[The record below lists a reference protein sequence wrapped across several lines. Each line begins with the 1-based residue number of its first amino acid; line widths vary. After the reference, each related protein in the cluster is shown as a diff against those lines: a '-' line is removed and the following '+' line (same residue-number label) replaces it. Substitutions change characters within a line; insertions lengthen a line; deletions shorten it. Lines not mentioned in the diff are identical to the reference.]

1 MHVRLYCNSVWSA
14 GAHGPTKEL
23 LDRLRPM
30 LMKYNVSAY
39 FCGHDHEMEHIH
51 EPDSTVEYFLSGAGH
66 ETSSSDDNK
75 VNCNLKVVICFN
87 L

>member
-1 MHVRLYCNSVWSA
+1 
-14 GAHGPTKEL
+14 
-23 LDRLRPM
+23 M
-30 LMKYNVSAY
+30 LKKYNVSAY
-39 FCGHDHEMEHIH
+39 FCGHDHEIEHIH

-75 VNCNLKVVICFN
+75 VCRIILYLPTGENFSNRNNLRTIWKNDFVTVVVFISE